1 MKKGVLFTLG
11 ITMLVTIVFSLAVL
25 LFHNTQSMEKRFS
38 ELALLNS
45 VSDYDS
51 MIQSNIRDINTY
63 ESGLYITA
71 GSNNV
76 SFTEAFPR
84 SDNFAEVMEEYEDYI
99 KKNYTAANIT
109 FDETKMTEIKT
120 NQLMYIMPYRVLY
133 EHDNGFHGSGYSGES
148 YVLDPGTNYDN
159 ILGYNITL
167 KVNAVSAALSLP
179 ETTITQGGTF
189 DLGIYIK
196 SSSGT
201 TLYAQ
206 EWTDI
211 NHKDPSPETTI
222 KINIFNS
229 QGTDIGDIIIKV
241 KPEAYLDVDPPTG
254 ITKTSILEIALTEPG
269 AQEGPVEVK
278 YDEDLFTIHF
288 EEAKLLK
295 KGTVKLA

>member
-1 MKKGVLFTLG
+1 MAKMKKGVLFTLG

-25 LFHNTQSMEKRFS
+25 LFHNTQSMEERFS
-38 ELALLNS
+38 ELVLLDRI
-45 VSDYDS
+45 SDCDG
-51 MIQSNIRDINTY
+51 MVQSNIRDINAY
-63 ESGLYITA
+63 ESGLYITV
-71 GSNNV
+71 GNNNV

-84 SDNFAEVMEEYEDYI
+84 SDKFAEVMEEYEDYM
-99 KKNYTAANIT
+99 KTNYTAANIT
-109 FDETKMTEIKT
+109 FDDTKMSQIKDK
-120 NQLMYIMPYRVLY
+120 QLMYIMPYRIRY
-133 EHDNGFHGSGYSGES
+133 EHDNGYPGEA
-148 YVLDPGTNYDN
+148 YVLVPGTNYN
-159 ILGYNITL
+159 KISGYNITL

-211 NHKDPSPETTI
+211 NHKDPSPETTV
-222 KINIFNS
+222 KINIFNA

-241 KPEAYLDVDPPTG
+241 KPEAYLDVDPPAS

-278 YDEDLFTIHF
+278 YDPEGIFTIHF
-288 EEAKLLK
+288 EEAKLIK
-295 KGTVKLA
+295 RGTVKLA